1 MLLHEFMVAHRDEIL
16 QVSRARVRRDV
27 IETGELDQDGATF
40 FDEIVQALR
49 YYQGRTRWRS
59 PLPDESEAAA
69 RLGEKPQR
77 AGLEPSKLPQIF
89 SAISHAIGYTGE
101 RYGLVID
108 AGEYNVLN
116 QCIETGIVTSIQ
128 HFWNIERTE
137 RERTER
143 ERTERERT
151 SDFACSLHELGDAPR
166 AATLEPRPIQV
177 ARILRQVQASSASE
191 RAVNLTLD
199 VDESLCTSA
208 EEAWLTSAVSE
219 LVYQAVHASCTGAHV
234 ILRCRADDGAVVVE
248 VEDAEG
254 GLAATVFPAAKP
266 SRAAYESLASH
277 G

>member
-16 QVSRARVRRDV
+16 QVTRARVRRDV
-27 IETGELDQDGATF
+27 IKTGELDQDGATF

-69 RLGEKPQR
+69 RLGQKPQR
-77 AGLEPSKLPQIF
+77 AGLEPSKLPLIF
-89 SAISHAIGYTGE
+89 SAISRAIGYTGE

-108 AGEYNVLN
+108 AGEYSVLN

-128 HFWNIERTE
+128 HFWNVERTE
-137 RERTER
+137 REHTA
-143 ERTERERT
+143 
-151 SDFACSLHELGDAPR
+151 DFACSLHELDGTPT

-177 ARILRQVQASSASE
+177 ARILRQVQASSAAE

-199 VDESLCTSA
+199 VDESLCTTA
-208 EEAWLTSAVSE
+208 EEALLTSTVSE
-219 LVYQAVHASCTGAHV
+219 LVYQAIHASCTGAHV

-248 VEDAEG
+248 VEDEDG
-254 GLAATVFPAAKP
+254 CLAATVFPAATP